1 MGGRASP
8 LLWVAFRFWLC
19 YVEPFL
25 LLPALEA
32 ELNQLDA
39 LGGFEQVPAEGALAG
54 DVLEE
59 ELPLHLEGVVV
70 VLAAE
75 FLPAL
80 EEVDR
85 LRDVWIPDRLGRLRV
100 RLRVALA

>member
-1 MGGRASP
+1 MWFALRFE
-8 LLWVAFRFWLC
+8 LW

-85 LRDVWIPDRLGRLRV
+85 LRDVWI
-100 RLRVALA
+100 